1 MENRSKAIATVVS
14 VSATFIF
21 VAAFATSSAA
31 VFACPAIAVV
41 AIAGIIGILK
51 CK

>member
-1 MENRSKAIATVVS
+1 MENKSKAIATVVS

-21 VAAFATSSAA
+21 VAAFTTSSA
-31 VFACPAIAVV
+31 VFACPAIVVV